1 VSEQNMKHAQEE
13 RFAGL
18 RQLLLRQREE
28 TLTRVRAIGNTQTN
42 EGLSTLGDE
51 MDVARSLAD
60 VETHASLIE
69 NAENKVRR
77 IDTALTQ
84 LEQGDY
90 GICANCGEEIPL
102 ARLEAVPFAIYCVD
116 CQAEFGER
124 ASGLRETSRSA
135 YKQWMPVPDTDES
148 RIIADDSGGAADEAE
163 IIPRAVLES
172 DEDEDNIIADDIE
185 VEPAEEGPPIEAKG
199 KRRRSRAAKDPD

>member
-1 VSEQNMKHAQEE
+1 MKHAQEE
-13 RFAGL
+13 RFEGL

-28 TLTRVRAIGNTQTN
+28 TLTRVRTIGKEQSN

-77 IDTALTQ
+77 IDSALAQ

-124 ASGLRETSRSA
+124 VSGLRESSRSA
-135 YKQWMPVPDTDES
+135 YKQWMPIPDADDS
-148 RIIADDSGGAADEAE
+148 RIIADDSGGTADEAE
-163 IIPRAVLES
+163 VVPRAVLES
-172 DEDEDNIIADDIE
+172 DDDEDNIITDDIE
-185 VEPAEEGPPIEAKG
+185 AEPVEEEPPIEAKA
-199 KRRRSRAAKDPD
+199 KRRRSRAAKSPD

>member
-1 VSEQNMKHAQEE
+1 MKHAQEE
-13 RFAGL
+13 RFDGL

-28 TLTRVRAIGNTQTN
+28 TLTRVRAIGNAQSN

-77 IDTALTQ
+77 IDSALAQ

-116 CQAEFGER
+116 CQSEFGER
-124 ASGLRETSRSA
+124 NSGIRESSRSA
-135 YKQWMPVPDTDES
+135 YKQWMPVPDADES
-148 RIIADDSGGAADEAE
+148 RIITDDNGGVADEAE

-172 DEDEDNIIADDIE
+172 DDDEDSIIGDDIE
-185 VEPAEEGPPIEAKG
+185 AEPAEDAPPIEAKT
-199 KRRRSRAAKDPD
+199 KRRRSRSAKNQA

>member
-1 VSEQNMKHAQEE
+1 MKHAQEE
-13 RFAGL
+13 RFEGL

-28 TLTRVRAIGNTQTN
+28 TLNRVRAIGDAQSN

-77 IDTALTQ
+77 IDSALAQ

-124 ASGLRETSRSA
+124 ASGVRENTRAA
-135 YKQWMPVPDTDES
+135 YKQWMPVPDTDET
-148 RIIADDSGGAADEAE
+148 RVVADDSGAAVDEVE

-172 DEDEDNIIADDIE
+172 DDDEDNIIADDIE
-185 VEPAEEGPPIEAKG
+185 PEPAEEAPPIEGKT
-199 KRRRSRAAKDPD
+199 KRRRSRAAKNQA

>member
-1 VSEQNMKHAQEE
+1 MKHVQEE
-13 RFAGL
+13 RFEGL

-28 TLTRVRAIGNTQTN
+28 TLTRVRSIGKEQSN

-77 IDTALTQ
+77 IDSALAQ

-124 ASGLRETSRSA
+124 ASGLREGGRSA
-135 YKQWMPVPDTDES
+135 YKQWMPIPD
-148 RIIADDSGGAADEAE
+148 ADDSRVIAEDNGGTADDAE

-172 DEDEDNIIADDIE
+172 DDDEDNLIAEDIE
-185 VEPAEEGPPIEAKG
+185 AEPAEEEPPVEAKA
-199 KRRRSRAAKDPD
+199 KRRRSRAAKSPD

>member
-1 VSEQNMKHAQEE
+1 MKHAQEE
-13 RFAGL
+13 RFEGL

-28 TLTRVRAIGNTQTN
+28 TMARVRSIANNQTS
-42 EGLSTLGDE
+42 EGLSTPGDE

-77 IDTALTQ
+77 IDSALAQ
-84 LEQGDY
+84 LEVGDY

-116 CQAEFGER
+116 CQAEMGEGSSSYRDSGR
-124 ASGLRETSRSA
+124 AA
-135 YKQWMPVPDTDES
+135 YKQWMPPPEADEN
-148 RIIADDSGGAADEAE
+148 RIMNDDGAAAE
-163 IIPRAVLES
+163 DLELPRAVLEG
-172 DEDEDNIIADDIE
+172 DDDGVVADDLE
-185 VEPAEEGPPIEAKG
+185 SEEPAPPIEPKG
-199 KRRRSRAAKDPD
+199 RRQRRSRAEKDQA

>member
-1 VSEQNMKHAQEE
+1 MKHAQEE
-13 RFAGL
+13 RFEGL

-28 TLTRVRAIGNTQTN
+28 TLARVRSIGNAQNN
-42 EGLSTLGDE
+42 EGLSTMGDE

-77 IDTALTQ
+77 IESALTQ
-84 LEQGDY
+84 LEVGDY
-90 GICANCGEEIPL
+90 GMCANCGEEIPL

-124 ASGLRETSRSA
+124 ASGMRESSRAA
-135 YKQWMPVPDTDES
+135 YKQWMPPPDVDDA
-148 RIIADDSGGAADEAE
+148 RIVADDIVGAGDEVE
-163 IIPRAVLES
+163 IPRAVLES
-172 DEDEDNIIADDIE
+172 DDDDDNIIGVGDDIE
-185 VEPAEEGPPIEAKG
+185 PEPAEEAPPIEAKT
-199 KRRRSRAAKDPD
+199 RRRRTRAAKA

>member
-1 VSEQNMKHAQEE
+1 MSEQNMKHAQEE
-13 RFAGL
+13 RFEGL

-28 TLTRVRAIGNTQTN
+28 TLTRVRTIGNTESN

-77 IDTALTQ
+77 IDSALAQ

-124 ASGLRETSRSA
+124 ASGLREGTRAA
-135 YKQWMPVPDTDES
+135 YKQWMPVPEVEES
-148 RIIADDSGGAADEAE
+148 RIVADDSGGTADEAE

-172 DEDEDNIIADDIE
+172 DDDEDNVIADDIE
-185 VEPAEEGPPIEAKG
+185 AEPAEEEPPIEARA
-199 KRRRSRAAKDPD
+199 KRRRSRAAKNQA

>member
-13 RFAGL
+13 RFEGL

-28 TLTRVRAIGNTQTN
+28 TLTRVRTIGKEQSN

-77 IDTALTQ
+77 IDSALAQ

-90 GICANCGEEIPL
+90 GTCANCGEEIPL

-124 ASGLRETSRSA
+124 ASGLRENSRSA
-135 YKQWMPVPDTDES
+135 YKQWMPVPDVDDS
-148 RIIADDSGGAADEAE
+148 RIITDDSVGAADEAE
-163 IIPRAVLES
+163 IVPRVVLES
-172 DEDEDNIIADDIE
+172 DDDEDNIIADDIE
-185 VEPAEEGPPIEAKG
+185 AEPAEEEPPIEAKA
-199 KRRRSRAAKDPD
+199 KRRRSRAAKSPD

>member
-1 VSEQNMKHAQEE
+1 MKHAQEE
-13 RFAGL
+13 RFEGL

-28 TLTRVRAIGNTQTN
+28 TLARVRSIGNNQN
-42 EGLSTLGDE
+42 SEGLSTPGDE

-77 IDTALTQ
+77 IDSALSQ
-84 LEQGDY
+84 LELGDY

-116 CQAEFGER
+116 CQSEMGEGSSSYRDTGR
-124 ASGLRETSRSA
+124 AA
-135 YKQWMPVPDTDES
+135 YKQWMPPPE
-148 RIIADDSGGAADEAE
+148 ADENRLMNDDVAAGAE
-163 IIPRAVLES
+163 DLEIPRAVLES
-172 DEDEDNIIADDIE
+172 DDEDDVVPADDLE
-185 VEPAEEGPPIEAKG
+185 AEPPPLETKS
-199 KRRRSRAAKDPD
+199 RRTRRSRAEKGDA

>member
-1 VSEQNMKHAQEE
+1 MKHVQEE
-13 RFAGL
+13 RFEGL

-28 TLTRVRAIGNTQTN
+28 TLARVRSIGNNQN
-42 EGLSTLGDE
+42 SEGLSTPGDE

-69 NAENKVRR
+69 NAENKVRL
-77 IDTALTQ
+77 IDSALAQ

-116 CQAEFGER
+116 CQAEMGEGASSPRDSGR
-124 ASGLRETSRSA
+124 AA
-135 YKQWMPVPDTDES
+135 YKQWLPPPEADENRLMNDDTAAPTEDLELP
-148 RIIADDSGGAADEAE
+148 RNVIEGADDDD
-163 IIPRAVLES
+163 IV
-172 DEDEDNIIADDIE
+172 ADDLE
-185 VEPAEEGPPIEAKG
+185 NEAAPPLETKS
-199 KRRRSRAAKDPD
+199 RRRRGRAEKNQA

>member
-1 VSEQNMKHAQEE
+1 MKHAQEE
-13 RFAGL
+13 RFEHL

-28 TLTRVRAIGNTQTN
+28 TLTRVRAIGDAQSN

-51 MDVARSLAD
+51 MDVARSLSD

-77 IDTALTQ
+77 IDTALAQ

-116 CQAEFGER
+116 CQAELGER
-124 ASGLRETSRSA
+124 SSGLRETSRAA
-135 YKQWMPVPDTDES
+135 YKQWMPIPDVDEA
-148 RIIADDSGGAADEAE
+148 RAAADDSGGAPDEAD
-163 IIPRAVLES
+163 ILPRAVLES
-172 DEDEDNIIADDIE
+172 DEDEDGVVIADDIE
-185 VEPAEEGPPIEAKG
+185 AEPAEEVPPSETKT
-199 KRRRSRAAKDPD
+199 KRRRSRAAKNQA

>member
-1 VSEQNMKHAQEE
+1 MKHAQEQ
-13 RFAGL
+13 RFEGL

-28 TLTRVRAIGNTQTN
+28 TMARVRSIANNQN
-42 EGLSTLGDE
+42 SEGLSTPGDE

-77 IDTALTQ
+77 IDSAFVQ
-84 LEQGDY
+84 LELGDY

-116 CQAEFGER
+116 CQAEMGEGSSSYRDSGR
-124 ASGLRETSRSA
+124 AA
-135 YKQWMPVPDTDES
+135 YKQWMPPPEADEN
-148 RIIADDSGGAADEAE
+148 RIMNDDGAAPEDLDL
-163 IIPRAVLES
+163 PRAVLEG
-172 DEDEDNIIADDIE
+172 DDDDGVVADDLE
-185 VEPAEEGPPIEAKG
+185 SGRQAPPIEPKG
-199 KRRRSRAAKDPD
+199 RRQRRSRAEKDEA